1 MAERGIKRRRHPYR
15 IPPVSCPDAATLK
28 RLDPWHVQEFF
39 RVELLLRSQPVM
51 DLYRSEEISPTSS
64 MKLLLQYGFGW
75 EVLGGAPYHCLKPK
89 KGPLGAIPGL
99 TVWNT
104 DTLAQLIE
112 VLQKLSSGMSVS
124 ERQEMMA
131 RFQERFLCLLADPAL
146 PPDTV
151 LKALRPELEA
161 RHRRSKATARG
172 KPRKF
177 DVRTWSDYLACY
189 DLHVTGLGYGQW

>member
-1 MAERGIKRRRHPYR
+1 
-15 IPPVSCPDAATLK
+15 
-28 RLDPWHVQEFF
+28 
-39 RVELLLRSQPVM
+39 
-51 DLYRSEEISPTSS
+51 

-189 DLHVTGLGYGQW
+189 DLHVTGLGYGQVAARVYHKKGKNARDLAKKAVRRVQRMIIAAERGSWLSKN